1 MKDILSEII
10 AHKRIEIEQQ
20 KQAVSLSQLQEQAA
34 AMMQEAVGSG
44 TSGTTPVRSMKRAL
58 ANSSSGIIAEFKR
71 RSPSKGWIKENAQAE
86 LIPPAYETAGAS
98 ALSILTDEKFF
109 GGTLRDIRTA
119 RPLVNIPIL
128 RKDFII
134 DKYQLLQARI
144 VGADAVLLIA
154 SHLMSATRSPYRH
167 TNWGLKFCSKYIVP
181 PNSPIYIRR
190 RIWSAS
196 TTVIWAASSPI

>member
-86 LIPPAYETAGAS
+86 LIPPAYETAG
-98 ALSILTDEKFF
+98 
-109 GGTLRDIRTA
+109 
-119 RPLVNIPIL
+119 
-128 RKDFII
+128 
-134 DKYQLLQARI
+134 
-144 VGADAVLLIA
+144 
-154 SHLMSATRSPYRH
+154 
-167 TNWGLKFCSKYIVP
+167 
-181 PNSPIYIRR
+181 
-190 RIWSAS
+190 
-196 TTVIWAASSPI
+196 